1 MKFMIASIT
10 VSERTRAS
18 RAPFIDAL
26 TASTI
31 CAFVAAAMKRGM
43 LAAEDAAFC
52 AARQPARRSPLA
64 LAADFC
70 AASEESWRRN
80 AMKTRERMGYA
91 SHVRERRCES
101 CRYGV
106 RPELD
111 TGSVESYP
119 GGGD

>member
-1 MKFMIASIT
+1 MMASIA

-43 LAAEDAAFC
+43 LAAEDAALC

-64 LAADFC
+64 LTTAFWAE
-70 AASEESWRRN
+70 SEESWMRN

-91 SHVRERRCES
+91 SHVRERI
-101 CRYGV
+101 
-106 RPELD
+106 
-111 TGSVESYP
+111 
-119 GGGD
+119 